1 MSAPPN
7 QTVEPLGISIAD
19 VSAMTGE
26 SVWTVKMKLR
36 SGVYRAKK
44 SGRRTIIIYQSVKE
58 AWASLPEATFL
69 APPRRA
75 AG

>member
-1 MSAPPN
+1 MSAPQN
-7 QTVEPLGISIAD
+7 QALEPFGLSIDD

-58 AWASLPEATFL
+58 AWASLPEAKFL
-69 APPRRA
+69 APRRRA
-75 AG
+75 G